1 MSRSVDSLQLP
12 LVRNTGRAIDRIYGR
27 FVAALPGAL
36 QEVAIRLP
44 ERLGL
49 TTNDEL
55 PWSEAFAHP
64 ELLRVPEL
72 IAVSGRLQLSRE
84 LCEAAAAAH
93 LFGMIGALGV
103 DAITSRRVDQDDD
116 DEVVAVIYEV
126 HRARDRAYDRLS
138 GGPEA
143 AVDYS
148 MAEAL
153 SREAIRDEALVFA
166 GELEASPERIRMFLL
181 KRHACVFPAALAAA
195 HAGGW
200 SAADISRLE
209 QVIGGVLLGLKL
221 REKVGRW
228 MEEHR
233 QGGSWAVAILAYGH
247 GAALARSSLS
257 ELAGHL
263 EVAGVLTELLQMS
276 SRAFANAARSAR
288 ELGVDGLAR
297 WAREQ
302 SRRTSGLALFESVEP
317 GYTVRWELD
326 RRDRWTREHL
336 GELAAAS

>member
-1 MSRSVDSLQLP
+1 MTLHVDSPQLP
-12 LVRNTGRAIDRIYGR
+12 LARNTGRAIDRIYGR

-36 QEVAIRLP
+36 QEVAVRLP

-49 TTNDEL
+49 TSNDEL
-55 PWSEAFAHP
+55 PWSEAFDHP
-64 ELLRVPEL
+64 ELLRLPEL
-72 IAVSGRLQLSRE
+72 LAASPRLALSRE
-84 LCEAAAAAH
+84 LCEAAVAAH

-103 DAITSRRVDQDDD
+103 DAITSHRVDEDA
-116 DEVVAVIYEV
+116 EVVAVIYEL
-126 HRARDRAYDRLS
+126 HRARDRAYARLS

-143 AVDYS
+143 AVDFG

-153 SREAIRDEALVFA
+153 SREALREEASVFA
-166 GELEASPERIRMFLL
+166 GVQEASPERIRMFLL
-181 KRHACVFPAALAAA
+181 KRHACVFPASLAAA

-200 SAADISRLE
+200 SAADTSRLE
-209 QVIGGVLLGLKL
+209 LVIGGVLLGLKL

-233 QGGSWAVAILAYGH
+233 QGRSWAVAILAYGH

-276 SRAFANAARSAR
+276 SRAFANAAHSAR
-288 ELGVDGLAR
+288 ELGLESLAA

-317 GYTVRWELD
+317 GYTVQWELD
-326 RRDRWTREHL
+326 RRDERRGEQRR
-336 GELAAAS
+336 ELAAAS

>member
-1 MSRSVDSLQLP
+1 MPRPVDSLQLP

-55 PWSEAFAHP
+55 PWSEAFEHP

-72 IAVSGRLQLSRE
+72 VAVSDRLAISRE

-93 LFGMIGALGV
+93 LFGMIGALGI
-103 DAITSRRVDQDDD
+103 DAITSRRVDQDA
-116 DEVVAVIYEV
+116 EVVAVIYEV
-126 HRARDRAYDRLS
+126 HRARDRAYARLS

-153 SREAIRDEALVFA
+153 SREAVREEALVFA
-166 GELEASPERIRMFLL
+166 GDQEASPERIRMFLL

-209 QVIGGVLLGLKL
+209 LVIGGVLLGLKL

-228 MEEHR
+228 VEEHR
-233 QGGSWAVAILAYGH
+233 QGASWAVAILAHGH

-288 ELGVDGLAR
+288 ELGVDGLAC

-317 GYTVRWELD
+317 GYTVQWELD
-326 RRDRWTREHL
+326 RRDRRRHEHL

>member
-1 MSRSVDSLQLP
+1 MPYPNDPQLL

-55 PWSEAFAHP
+55 PWSEAFDHP

-72 IAVSGRLQLSRE
+72 IAASDRLAISRE
-84 LCEAAAAAH
+84 LSEAAAAAH

-103 DAITSRRVDQDDD
+103 DAITSRRVDQDA
-116 DEVVAVIYEV
+116 EVVAVIYEV
-126 HRARDRAYDRLS
+126 HRARDRAYARLS

-153 SREAIRDEALVFA
+153 SREAVRDEALVFA
-166 GELEASPERIRMFLL
+166 GEQEASPERIRMFLL
-181 KRHACVFPAALAAA
+181 KRYACVFPAALAAA

-200 SAADISRLE
+200 STADISRLE
-209 QVIGGVLLGLKL
+209 LVIGGVLLGLKL

-228 MEEHR
+228 MEEHGR
-233 QGGSWAVAILAYGH
+233 GASWAVAILAYGH
-247 GAALARSSLS
+247 GGALARSSLS

-317 GYTVRWELD
+317 GYTVQWELD
-326 RRDRWTREHL
+326 RRDRRASEHL
-336 GELAAAS
+336 RELAAAS